1 MGRYVIRRLLQMIP
15 VFIGTTFLIYF
26 MVYQLGGDPIAAM
39 FGDKAADPVFVR
51 QMREEFHLNDPLI
64 VQYWY
69 YLTGLLQGDF
79 GTSFSGIPV
88 ADELKRAFPISIR
101 LALIAFAIEL
111 VIGIGAGLLA
121 GLRRGKFADSVVLV
135 TTLIV
140 ISIPVF
146 VLGYV
151 LQYWL
156 GLQWNLFPATAT
168 PGDPTW
174 SDLILPGIVLGS
186 LSLAFVARLTRTS
199 IAENLRADFVRT
211 ATAKGLPRRRVV
223 TVHLLRNSLI
233 PVVTFLGAD
242 LGALMAGAIVTEGIF
257 NVDGVGR
264 LIYLAVTK
272 HESATVVG
280 AVAALVIVYLVM
292 NLIVDLL
299 YAVLDPRIRYV

>member
-1 MGRYVIRRLLQMIP
+1 MGRYIIRRLLMMIP

-26 MVYQLGGDPIAAM
+26 MVYKLGGDPISAM
-39 FGDKAADPVFVR
+39 FGDRGADPVFVAQKR
-51 QMREEFHLNDPLI
+51 AEYHLDDPFF

-69 YLTGLLQGDF
+69 YLTGLLKGDF

-88 ADELKRAFPISIR
+88 WDELKNAFPISLR
-101 LALIAFAIEL
+101 LALIAFAIEI
-111 VIGIGAGLLA
+111 VIGVTAGLLA

-135 TTLIV
+135 ATLVV

-146 VLGYV
+146 VLGFV

-156 GLQWNLFPATAT
+156 GLKWGVFAATAST
-168 PGDPTW
+168 EPTW
-174 SDLILPGIVLGS
+174 SELILPGIVLGS

-199 IAENLRADFVRT
+199 IVENIRADYVRT

-242 LGALMAGAIVTEGIF
+242 LGSLMAGAIVTEGIF
-257 NVDGVGR
+257 NVNGVGR

-280 AVAALVIVYLVM
+280 AVAFLVIIYLFM

-299 YAVLDPRIRYV
+299 YAVLDPRIRYA

>member
-1 MGRYVIRRLLQMIP
+1 MGRYVVRRLLQMIP

-39 FGDKAADPVFVR
+39 FGDRGADPVFVR

-69 YLTGLLQGDF
+69 YITDLLQGDF
-79 GTSFSGIPV
+79 GTSFNGRPV
-88 ADELKRAFPISIR
+88 ADELKRAFPVSIR
-101 LALIAFAIEL
+101 LAMIAFAIEVVVGVGL
-111 VIGIGAGLLA
+111 GLLS
-121 GLRRGKFADSVVLV
+121 GLRRGKFVDTLVLAG
-135 TTLIV
+135 TLVV

-146 VLGYV
+146 VLGTV
-151 LQYWL
+151 AQFWL
-156 GLQWNLFPATAT
+156 GSEWGIFEATAT
-168 PGDPTW
+168 VGDATW
-174 SDLILPGIVLGS
+174 SQLLLPGIVLGS

-199 IAENLRADFVRT
+199 VAENMRADYVRT

-223 TVHLLRNSLI
+223 TRHLLRNSLI

-280 AVAALVIVYLVM
+280 AVAALVMIYLVM

-299 YAVLDPRIRYV
+299 YAVLDPRIRYA

>member
-1 MGRYVIRRLLQMIP
+1 MGRYIIRRLLMMIP

-26 MVYQLGGDPIAAM
+26 MVYKLGGDPISAM
-39 FGDKAADPVFVR
+39 FGDRGADPVFVAQKR
-51 QMREEFHLNDPLI
+51 AEYHLDDPFF

-88 ADELKRAFPISIR
+88 WDELKNAFPISLR
-101 LALIAFAIEL
+101 LALIAFAIEI
-111 VIGIGAGLLA
+111 VIGVTAGLLA
-121 GLRRGKFADSVVLV
+121 GLRRGKFADSMVLV
-135 TTLIV
+135 ATLVV

-146 VLGYV
+146 VLGFV

-156 GLQWNLFPATAT
+156 GLKWGVFAATAST
-168 PGDPTW
+168 EPTW
-174 SDLILPGIVLGS
+174 SELILPGIVLGS

-199 IAENLRADFVRT
+199 IVENIRADYVRT

-242 LGALMAGAIVTEGIF
+242 LGSLMAGAIVTEGIF
-257 NVDGVGR
+257 NVNGVGR

-280 AVAALVIVYLVM
+280 AVAFLVIIYLFM

-299 YAVLDPRIRYV
+299 YAVLDPRIRYA

>member
-69 YLTGLLQGDF
+69 YLTDLLQGDF

-88 ADELKRAFPISIR
+88 SEELQRAFPISIR
-101 LALIAFAIEL
+101 LALIAFAIEI
-111 VIGIGAGLLA
+111 VFGIGLGLLA
-121 GLRRGKFADSVVLV
+121 GLRRGRWVDSIVLV
-135 TTLIV
+135 TTLVV

-146 VLGYV
+146 VLGTV
-151 LQYWL
+151 LQYFL
-156 GLQWNLFPATAT
+156 GTQWDLFPSTAT

-174 SDLILPGIVLGS
+174 NDLVLPGIVLAS

-199 IAENLRADFVRT
+199 IAENLRSDFVRT

-272 HESATVVG
+272 HENSTVVG

-299 YAVLDPRIRYV
+299 YAVLDPRIRYA

>member
-88 ADELKRAFPISIR
+88 ADELRRAFPVSIR
-101 LALIAFAIEL
+101 LALVAFAIEI
-111 VIGIGAGLLA
+111 VFGIGAGLLA
-121 GLRRGKFADSVVLV
+121 GLRRGRFADSIVLV
-135 TTLIV
+135 TTLVV

-146 VLGYV
+146 VLGSV

-156 GLQWNLFPATAT
+156 GLQWQVFPAVAT

-174 SDLILPGIVLGS
+174 EDLILPGIVLGS

-199 IAENLRADFVRT
+199 IAENLRSDFVRT
-211 ATAKGLPRRRVV
+211 ATAKGLPRRRVI

-264 LIYLAVTK
+264 LIYLSVLK
-272 HESATVVG
+272 HENATVVG

>member
-1 MGRYVIRRLLQMIP
+1 MGRYIIRRLLMMIP

-26 MVYQLGGDPIAAM
+26 MVYKLGGDPISAM
-39 FGDKAADPVFVR
+39 FGDRGADPVFVAQKR
-51 QMREEFHLNDPLI
+51 AEFHLDDPFF

-69 YLTGLLQGDF
+69 YLTGLLKGDF

-88 ADELKRAFPISIR
+88 WDELKNAFPISLR
-101 LALIAFAIEL
+101 LALIAFAIEI
-111 VIGIGAGLLA
+111 VIGVTAGLLA

-135 TTLIV
+135 ATLIV

-146 VLGYV
+146 VLGFV

-156 GLQWNLFPATAT
+156 GLKWGVFAATAST
-168 PGDPTW
+168 EPTW
-174 SDLILPGIVLGS
+174 SELILPGIVLGS

-199 IAENLRADFVRT
+199 IVENIRADYVRT

-242 LGALMAGAIVTEGIF
+242 LGSLMAGAIVTEGIF
-257 NVDGVGR
+257 NVNGVGR

-280 AVAALVIVYLVM
+280 AVAFLVIIYLFM

-299 YAVLDPRIRYV
+299 YAVLDPRIRYA

>member
-1 MGRYVIRRLLQMIP
+1 MGRYVVRRLLQMIP
-15 VFIGTTFLIYF
+15 VFLGTTFLIYF
-26 MVYQLGGDPIAAM
+26 MVYQLGGDPISAM

-51 QMREEFHLNDPLI
+51 QMREEYHLNDPLI

-111 VIGIGAGLLA
+111 VVGVGAGLLA
-121 GLRRGKFADSVVLV
+121 GLRRGKFADSV
-135 TTLIV
+135 
-140 ISIPVF
+140 F

-151 LQYWL
+151 VQYWL
-156 GLQWNLFPATAT
+156 GLKWQLFPATAT

-174 SDLILPGIVLGS
+174 EDLILPGIVLGS

-199 IAENLRADFVRT
+199 IAENMRADFVRT

-272 HESATVVG
+272 HENATVVG

-299 YAVLDPRIRYV
+299 YAVLDPRIRYA

>member
-1 MGRYVIRRLLQMIP
+1 MGRYVIRRLLMMIP
-15 VFIGTTFLIYF
+15 VFIGTTFLIYY
-26 MVYQLGGDPIAAM
+26 MVYQLGGDPISAM
-39 FGDKAADPVFVR
+39 FGDRGADPVFVAQKR
-51 QMREEFHLNDPLI
+51 AELHLDDSLI

-69 YLTGLLQGDF
+69 YLKGLLQGDF
-79 GTSFSGIPV
+79 GTTLNGIPV

-101 LALIAFAIEL
+101 LALVAFAIEV
-111 VIGIGAGLLA
+111 VIGVTAGLIA
-121 GLRRGKFADSVVLV
+121 GLKRGKFADSVVLV
-135 TTLIV
+135 VTLVV

-151 LQYWL
+151 LQYFM
-156 GLQWNLFPATAT
+156 GLQWGWFPATAT

-174 SDLILPGIVLGS
+174 EDLILPGIVLGS

-199 IAENLRADFVRT
+199 IVENIRADYVRT

-242 LGALMAGAIVTEGIF
+242 LGSLMAGAIVTEGIF

-264 LIYLAVTK
+264 LIYLSVTR
-272 HESATVVG
+272 HESSTVVG
-280 AVAALVIVYLVM
+280 AVAALVMIYLVM

-299 YAVLDPRIRYV
+299 YAVLDPRIRYA

>member
-88 ADELKRAFPISIR
+88 ADELQRAFPVSIR
-101 LALIAFAIEL
+101 LALVAFTIEI
-111 VIGIGAGLLA
+111 VVGVGAGLLA
-121 GLRRGKFADSVVLV
+121 GLRRGKLADSIVLV

-156 GLQWNLFPATAT
+156 GLKWNVFPATAT
-168 PGDPTW
+168 PGTPTW
-174 SDLILPGIVLGS
+174 SDLILPGIVLGG

-199 IAENLRADFVRT
+199 IAENMRADYVRT

-257 NVDGVGR
+257 NVEGVGR